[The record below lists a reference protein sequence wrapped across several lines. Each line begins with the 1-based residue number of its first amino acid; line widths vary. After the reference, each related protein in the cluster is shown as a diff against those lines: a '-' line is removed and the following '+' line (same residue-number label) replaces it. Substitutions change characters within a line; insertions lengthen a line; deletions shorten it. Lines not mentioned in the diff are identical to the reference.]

1 VSPFNNPVL
10 VRAILLLFFPAA
22 AIALGVVLLRTL
34 RRSFEA
40 DASLP
45 EPSLRASQGAP
56 LDLYHTVIQELK
68 QQKHELTVLK
78 QTEQRRTRAVENL
91 NQAVFTNLP
100 SGVVVF
106 DTNGNVK
113 LANPAARNLLGYAS
127 ITGLSAEELFGGAN
141 PASASALEE
150 ARSAEGDSTS
160 PADLV
165 RIVLQERA
173 PRRLQMQHRTP
184 AGLVRH
190 FGITLSQIRGADDSS
205 LGAACLIDDLSEFES
220 IRKQQQLHG
229 QISAE
234 LALDLRTSLAT
245 IAGYAQ
251 QLAANRDPDL
261 SRQLAEDISAEA
273 ARLDRHI
280 GGFLSGRNSLATNS
294 AAAGAAS

>member
-1 VSPFNNPVL
+1 MSPFSNPVA
-10 VRAILLLFFPAA
+10 VRAILLLFFPVA
-22 AIALGVVLLRTL
+22 AIGLGLMLMRAL
-34 RRSFEA
+34 RRRFEA

-45 EPSLRASQGAP
+45 EPSLRASQGVP

-78 QTEQRRTRAVENL
+78 QTEQRRARAVENL

-106 DTNGNVK
+106 DPSGNVK

-141 PASASALEE
+141 PGPGSAPDESQSAG
-150 ARSAEGDSTS
+150 GDHSS

-165 RIVLQERA
+165 RLVLQERA

-190 FGITLSQIRGADDSS
+190 FAITLSQIRGADDSS
-205 LGAACLIDDLSEFES
+205 LGAACLIDDLSECEN

-280 GGFLSGRNSLATNS
+280 GGFLAGRNSLAASS
-294 AAAGAAS
+294 AAAGATS

>member
-1 VSPFNNPVL
+1 VSPFSNPFV

-22 AIALGVVLLRTL
+22 AIGLGLILVRAL

-40 DASLP
+40 DATLP
-45 EPSLRASQGAP
+45 EPSLRTSQGVP

-78 QTEQRRTRAVENL
+78 QTEQRRARAVENL

-141 PASASALEE
+141 PGVASTSGESEFAG
-150 ARSAEGDSTS
+150 GDNTS

-190 FGITLSQIRGADDSS
+190 FAITLSQIRGADDSS
-205 LGAACLIDDLSEFES
+205 LGAACLIDDLSEFEN

-251 QLAANRDPDL
+251 QLAANRDPDF

-280 GGFLSGRNSLATNS
+280 GGFLAGRNSLAANS
-294 AAAGAAS
+294 AAAGATS